1 MYVKSPGSLT
11 SMRSL
16 SHTFIVLIQMFGVRS
31 KNLHF
36 VSIPGDSKAS
46 GMQISLRQVVKYKR
60 SDIKKSRSNWF
71 FGKRHTLVSTLSLDD
86 RNTHQAGL
94 HESYILAHIIGNN
107 RGRAGFN
114 KDLTIIWLSKDIIRP
129 RFFSLSLGFFFLYAA
144 SFRKTPCKSWQEG
157 RQQFCAF
164 ISSLQKL
171 HWIDKSPG
179 IKSHCTEFYH
189 IPILQTFRMLR
200 MTRTD
205 SGDPFPLQSE

>member
-1 MYVKSPGSLT
+1 MCVKSPGSLT
-11 SMRSL
+11 NMRSL
-16 SHTFIVLIQMFGVRS
+16 SHTFIVLIQMFGVQS

-107 RGRAGFN
+107 RGRAGFS

-129 RFFSLSLGFFFLYAA
+129 RFFSLSLLDFFSSMLLPSGKLPVRVGKKAA
-144 SFRKTPCKSWQEG
+144 NSSVLSYHLFRNFIGLTKVPGLSLIVQSFITFP
-157 RQQFCAF
+157 FY
-164 ISSLQKL
+164 KL
-171 HWIDKSPG
+171 
-179 IKSHCTEFYH
+179 
-189 IPILQTFRMLR
+189 
-200 MTRTD
+200 
-205 SGDPFPLQSE
+205 SECFE